1 MPGFEVLLAG
11 RTLGDR
17 YRVDAVVGRGGMGA
31 VFRAT
36 DLRLNRAVAVKV
48 VTVEDDAEGR
58 ARARFLREA
67 QAAARIRHPHVV
79 GVYDF
84 GTDATLGL
92 DFLVMEL
99 LEGEDLSRRLA
110 RDTVLP
116 PAEAA
121 AVFRQTAEGLAAGHR
136 MGLVHRD
143 VKPGNVFLVSARAV
157 HAMLLDYGVAQME
170 MDDADT
176 RTHLTRMG
184 RQPLS
189 PAYASPE
196 QIRGDVALTPASDVF
211 SLGVTLYRA
220 ATGTAPFTPAEL
232 EKLADGQAV
241 PLVPPLERVP
251 ELDPGMADA
260 LVRALHPDP
269 DVRPADAD
277 ALLAAMDGAAPPAV
291 ARPAFVPTAVA
302 VPEEPRPAF
311 VPTAVAEPVP
321 VAAPEPAPPPTR
333 RGNGA
338 KAAGG
343 ALALA
348 AGAAAVYALSSGD
361 NPASPAPAPVDS
373 AAMAQVDTTAPDT
386 TSLDTATAPAVIPVP
401 EPEPQRV
408 DSTPPPAPEPVTP
421 PGEQVYDVSSVD
433 EPPEL
438 RNRRDL
444 SRALERN
451 YPPVLRDAGIS
462 GDVILSFIVDR
473 EGRVEPGSVQVL
485 NNADPQFVE
494 AARRVS
500 ERMRFRPG
508 RVRNEPVRTIVQV
521 PVSFRLN

>member
-11 RTLGDR
+11 RTLGER

-121 AVFRQTAEGLAAGHR
+121 AVFRQAAEGLAAGHR

-143 VKPGNVFLVSARAV
+143 VKPGNVFLVSAPRV

-220 ATGTAPFTPAEL
+220 ATGAAPFTAAEL
-232 EKLADGQAV
+232 ERLAAGDEV
-241 PLVPPLERVP
+241 PLVPPQDRVP
-251 ELDPGMADA
+251 ELDPGMAAA
-260 LVRALHPDP
+260 LVHALHPDP
-269 DVRPADAD
+269 AARPADAD
-277 ALLAAMDGAAPPAV
+277 ALLAAMDGVAPPPV
-291 ARPAFVPTAVA
+291 ARPVFVPTAVSA
-302 VPEEPRPAF
+302 PA
-311 VPTAVAEPVP
+311 PTIAPL
-321 VAAPEPAPPPTR
+321 PEPPAR
-333 RGNGA
+333 RGTGV
-338 KAAGG
+338 KVAGG

-348 AGAAAVYALSSGD
+348 AGAAAVYALGSSD
-361 NPASPAPAPVDS
+361 NPAPAPAPADTATV
-373 AAMAQVDTTAPDT
+373 AQVDTTVPDS
-386 TSLDTATAPAVIPVP
+386 TSLDTAAAPVVIA
-401 EPEPQRV
+401 EPEPKPQPV
-408 DSTPPPAPEPVTP
+408 DSTPVAAPVPIPP
-421 PGEQVYDVSSVD
+421 PGERVYDVGSVD

-438 RNRRDL
+438 RNRRDVI
-444 SRALERN
+444 RMLERS
-451 YPPVLRDAGIS
+451 YPDALRDSRVS
-462 GDVILSFIVDR
+462 GDVILSFVVDR
-473 EGRVEPGSVQVL
+473 EGRVEPGTIQAVNS
-485 NNADPQFVE
+485 ADPQFVE
-494 AARRVS
+494 AARRVA

-508 RVRNEPVRTIVQV
+508 RVRDEAVRTSVQV
-521 PVSFRLN
+521 PVSFRPD

>member
-11 RTLGDR
+11 RTLGER

-143 VKPGNVFLVSARAV
+143 VKPGNVFLVSGRGI
-157 HAMLLDYGVAQME
+157 HAMVLDYGVAQME

-189 PAYASPE
+189 PAFASPE
-196 QIRGDVALTPASDVF
+196 QIRGDAALTPASDVF
-211 SLGVTLYRA
+211 SLGITLYRA
-220 ATGTAPFTPAEL
+220 ATGAAPFTAAEL
-232 EKLADGQAV
+232 ERIAAGAEV
-241 PLVPPLERVP
+241 PLVPPLDRVP
-251 ELDPGMADA
+251 ELDPGMAAA
-260 LVRALHPDP
+260 LVHALHPDP
-269 DVRPADAD
+269 AARPADAD
-277 ALLAAMDGAAPPAV
+277 ALLAAMDGMAPPPST
-291 ARPAFVPTAVA
+291 RPVFVPTAVS
-302 VPEEPRPAF
+302 VPAQVVE
-311 VPTAVAEPVP
+311 
-321 VAAPEPAPPPTR
+321 APPAPPPPAR
-333 RGNGA
+333 RGTGM
-338 KAAGG
+338 KVAGG

-361 NPASPAPAPVDS
+361 NPTPAPAPADTTTV
-373 AAMAQVDTTAPDT
+373 AQVDTTQPDS
-386 TSLDTATAPAVIPVP
+386 TSLDTAATPVVITEP
-401 EPEPQRV
+401 EPEPV
-408 DSTPPPAPEPVTP
+408 DSTPIAAPEPIP
-421 PGEQVYDVSSVD
+421 SPGERVYDVGSVD

-438 RNRRDL
+438 RNRRDVI
-444 SRALERN
+444 RILERN
-451 YPPVLRDAGIS
+451 YPPVLRDARVS

-473 EGRVEPGSVQVL
+473 DGRVEPGTIQAVNS
-485 NNADPQFVE
+485 ADPQFVE
-494 AARRVS
+494 AARRVA

-508 RVRNEPVRTIVQV
+508 RVRDEAVRTSVQV
-521 PVSFRLN
+521 PVSFRPD

>member
-143 VKPGNVFLVSARAV
+143 VKPGNVFLVSGRGI
-157 HAMLLDYGVAQME
+157 HAMVLDYGVAQME

-232 EKLADGQAV
+232 EKLADGHPV

-260 LVRALHPDP
+260 LVRALDPDP
-269 DVRPADAD
+269 DARPADAD
-277 ALLAAMDGAAPPAV
+277 VLLAAMDGIAPPPV
-291 ARPAFVPTAVA
+291 SRPVFVPTAVS
-302 VPEEPRPAF
+302 EPRPAF
-311 VPTAVAEPVP
+311 VPTAVSAPGVP
-321 VAAPEPAPPPTR
+321 AEPAPPPAR
-333 RGNGA
+333 RGTGV
-338 KAAGG
+338 KVAGG

-373 AAMAQVDTTAPDT
+373 AAVAQVDTIAPDS
-386 TSLDTATAPAVIPVP
+386 TSLDTTVTTVIP
-401 EPEPQRV
+401 EPEPQPQPV
-408 DSTPPPAPEPVTP
+408 DSTPAPLPEPVTP
-421 PGEQVYDVSSVD
+421 PGEPVYDVGSVD

-438 RNRRDL
+438 RNRRDVI
-444 SRALERN
+444 RMLERS
-451 YPPVLRDAGIS
+451 YPDAMRDARVS
-462 GDVILSFIVDR
+462 GDVILSFIVDP
-473 EGRVEPGSVQVL
+473 EGRVEPGTIQAVNS
-485 NNADPQFVE
+485 ADPQFVE
-494 AARRVS
+494 AARRVA

-508 RVRNEPVRTIVQV
+508 RVRDEPVRTSVQV
-521 PVSFRLN
+521 PVSFRPD